1 MFLPFLEDS
10 GFEVRIEETCE
21 IYADRAVMDRTD
33 LIVQCVATSAI
44 SGPALRGLLRAVERG
59 TGLAGWHRGIA
70 DSYRN
75 SSDYVQL
82 IGGQFAAHP
91 AVYGDGD
98 GIDADRSRCYTVD
111 LTDQGRAHEIM
122 TGIEDFTLRTEPY
135 WVLTDDLNDVL
146 ATTTF
151 SAKPDDP
158 WHRPVTSPA
167 VWTRRWGDGR
177 VFVATPGHSLV
188 VLRDAHVRA
197 IIQRGMLWASRSAVA
212 A

>member
-1 MFLPFLEDS
+1 MTTPQRAPRPSRPQALLVRDGSGDARRAEATEMFLPFLEDS

-21 IYADRAVMDRTD
+21 IYADQAVMDRTD

-91 AVYGDGD
+91 AVYGD
-98 GIDADRSRCYTVD
+98 
-111 LTDQGRAHEIM
+111 
-122 TGIEDFTLRTEPY
+122 
-135 WVLTDDLNDVL
+135 
-146 ATTTF
+146 
-151 SAKPDDP
+151 
-158 WHRPVTSPA
+158 
-167 VWTRRWGDGR
+167 
-177 VFVATPGHSLV
+177 
-188 VLRDAHVRA
+188 
-197 IIQRGMLWASRSAVA
+197 
-212 A
+212 